1 MLVYLQMIE
10 IVEDKD
16 KFEQIYTTYRGLMH
30 YVAKQILSN
39 EHDVEDAVHQAF
51 VSIISNLNKISRVES
66 PETRAYIVIIVERK
80 ALDIIRTNKK
90 YTDELAED
98 QQGVTIPLPGD
109 SKLANAL
116 SQLPAHYRELLLLKY
131 DHGYTTKEVA
141 KILDMSR
148 AGAEKMLW
156 RAKQALAEALEREE
170 D

>member
-10 IVEDKD
+10 TIEDKV
-16 KFEQIYTTYRGLMH
+16 KFEQIYTTYRGLM
-30 YVAKQILSN
+30 YYIATRFLSS
-39 EHDVEDAVHQAF
+39 EQDAEDAVHQAF
-51 VSIISNLNKISRVES
+51 VSIISNLNKISQVES

-80 ALDIIRTNKK
+80 ALDIIRTNKM
-90 YTDELAED
+90 YTDELTEE
-98 QQGVTIPLPGD
+98 QQGVAIPLPGD

-141 KILDMSR
+141 KILDMSH

-156 RAKQALAEALEREE
+156 RAKKALAEALESEAN
-170 D
+170 